1 MWPSHNEPELKRAT
15 DPIRWARRTP
25 PRPIASIRPR
35 TAPRAQEATPAREPR
50 ALPQVARAPPVVQ
63 VQEQRPAEPLAEERP
78 EAQAEVP
85 PDDSRRD
92 PSKDSRSL
100 GGCLST
106 PIA

>member
-1 MWPSHNEPELKRAT
+1 
-15 DPIRWARRTP
+15 
-25 PRPIASIRPR
+25 
-35 TAPRAQEATPAREPR
+35 
-50 ALPQVARAPPVVQ
+50 VVQ